1 MRAALSSIATI
12 TRRHATMW
20 LAPLIMLAAAALEP
34 AMPRAQSP
42 AATIDASGQLS
53 RSSASQRV
61 PVDPGAPRSRAR
73 AGRASTETAAA
84 PSSNA
89 PPDDA
94 ADAANAPSARR
105 FAGKPPVVPKDDLR
119 FDSTFAAA
127 YPIRAPPLLPAV

>member
-12 TRRHATMW
+12 TRRHATLW

-42 AATIDASGQLS
+42 AATVDANVSGS
-53 RSSASQRV
+53 RSSASHRV

-73 AGRASTETAAA
+73 ACRVTTDQPAAPNWDAPPAAA
-84 PSSNA
+84 GAEQA
-89 PPDDA
+89 PFTC
-94 ADAANAPSARR
+94 R

-119 FDSTFAAA
+119 SGSTFAAA
-127 YPIRAPPLLPAV
+127 YSSRAPPLLPAA